1 LRGCGLRMSVQ
12 ENTVIM
18 GAGLAGLITGLILS
32 RRGLSVLLI
41 EAGPRVGGKLQ
52 SWVDP
57 NGDVIEHGCHIWWDQ
72 YRNFRAVLESF
83 GLADQLVPLPRSFAL
98 MRAGGEYTLVTP
110 EWLNDSYGLASFAM
124 RLPGLGFG
132 DKLSA
137 ILGGLRMLGFEFG
150 ADYAALDTVS
160 FRTWAKES
168 GFSEAVVNQF
178 FNTIIP
184 SHFYL
189 PLHEVSA
196 AAILSGR
203 PNYFSSRTQEVSVL
217 TRPPQEALL
226 EPMVRLIEEQG
237 GRLLLSTKVLALE
250 QEGEVI
256 RGIQVENPSGNR
268 EWIEPRYVVSGLDV
282 NAFQSVAQ
290 SLFSA
295 CNDLA
300 GVSRLDATPVIC
312 ARIWLHERLSTIPA
326 TVGHL
331 QGSALLHTFFRIS
344 DFQPDL
350 AGAGDLIEVQSGPAQ
365 EYMHL
370 NDDVLKQLIID
381 ELSRFWPLLLNAGL
395 RKIVVIKHLKGFTS
409 FRVGSER
416 YRPGIETSLKN
427 LWLTG
432 DWVRVPTPVFAMERT
447 ALSAILAANEILARE
462 ALEPWPAFYH
472 DTTKENQL
480 QSAASYQR
488 LVKRVRRKV
497 LKSLGYE
504 SAL

>member
-1 LRGCGLRMSVQ
+1 MSVQ

-32 RRGLSVLLI
+32 RRGLPVLLI

-57 NGDVIEHGCHIWWDQ
+57 DGDVVEHGCHIWWDQ
-72 YRNFRAVLESF
+72 YRNFHALLESF
-83 GLADQLVPLPRSFAL
+83 DLADRLVPLPRSFAL
-98 MRAGGEYTLVTP
+98 IRANGEYTLVTP

-168 GFSEAVVNQF
+168 GFSEAVLNHF

-217 TRPPQEALL
+217 VRPPQEALL
-226 EPMVRLIEEQG
+226 EPMVRAIKQLG
-237 GRLLLSTKVLALE
+237 GRLLLQTKVLALE
-250 QEGEVI
+250 QEGQLVRAI
-256 RGIQVENPSGNR
+256 DVESPTGTHER
-268 EWIEPRYVVSGLDV
+268 IEPRYVVSGLDV
-282 NAFQSVAQ
+282 NAFQRVAQ
-290 SLFSA
+290 PLFSA

-300 GVSRLDATPVIC
+300 GVPRLDATPVIC
-312 ARIWLHERLSTIPA
+312 ARIWLHERLPAIPA
-326 TVGHL
+326 TVGHF
-331 QGSALLHTFFRIS
+331 QGSALLHTFFHIS
-344 DFQPDL
+344 AFQPEF
-350 AGAGDLIEVQSGPAQ
+350 AGEGDLLEVQSGPAQ
-365 EYMHL
+365 EYIHL
-370 NDDVLKQLIID
+370 NEDILKQLILD
-381 ELSRFWPLLLNAGL
+381 EMSRFWPQLLNAGL
-395 RKIVVIKHLKGFTS
+395 RKIVVIKHQKGFTS

-416 YRPGIETSLKN
+416 YRPCVQTSLKN
-427 LWLTG
+427 LWLAG

-462 ALEPWPAFYH
+462 ALEPWPVFYH
-472 DTTKENQL
+472 DTAREDQF